1 MTKSTRINLAIP
13 VEIAIQIE
21 KDCEKRGIAKTQYIK
36 EAINDRIK
44 NGAKNNTEEAFD
56 ILYRELKDVKNIMS
70 LILSKLENV
79 E

>member
-13 VEIAIQIE
+13 VEVAILIE

-44 NGAKNNTEEAFD
+44 NGTNSNSEE
-56 ILYRELKDVKNIMS
+56 IISTLHQELKDIKNIMS
-70 LILSKLENV
+70 LVLSKLENV

>member
-13 VEIAIQIE
+13 VEVAIQIE

-36 EAINDRIK
+36 EAINERIK
-44 NGAKNNTEEAFD
+44 NGFNNKTDETTN
-56 ILYRELKDVKNIMS
+56 LLHRELKDIKNIMS
-70 LILSKLENV
+70 LILSKLEKV

>member
-13 VEIAIQIE
+13 VEVAIQIE

-36 EAINDRIK
+36 EAINERIK
-44 NGAKNNTEEAFD
+44 NGMNNKEESIN
-56 ILYRELKDVKNIMS
+56 ILHKELKDIKNIMS
-70 LILSKLENV
+70 LVLSKLEKV